1 MLHDLLRQE
10 GITVGRKHV
19 GTLMQRMGV
28 EALYRKPR
36 TTRRQP
42 GHPVYPYLLRALTIT
57 RANQVWARDFTY
69 IPLAKG
75 FVYLVAVVDW
85 HTRRVLAW
93 RVSIT
98 LDVQFCLEAVEEALA
113 RYGSPDI
120 MNTDQGS
127 QFTNDAFTGFIKAHR
142 IRLSMDGRGAWRD
155 NIFVERLWRS
165 VKYEEVYL
173 HAYESVSLA
182 RAGLTRYFQFYNSR
196 RPHSSLGRQ
205 TPDQKYFDNP
215 LPSKAA

>member
-1 MLHDLLRQE
+1 MLRDLLRQE

-19 GTLMQRMGV
+19 GTLRQRMGV

-85 HTRRVLAW
+85 HTRRVHHA
-93 RVSIT
+93 
-98 LDVQFCLEAVEEALA
+98 
-113 RYGSPDI
+113 
-120 MNTDQGS
+120 
-127 QFTNDAFTGFIKAHR
+127 
-142 IRLSMDGRGAWRD
+142 GRP
-155 NIFVERLWRS
+155 V
-165 VKYEEVYL
+165 
-173 HAYESVSLA
+173 
-182 RAGLTRYFQFYNSR
+182 
-196 RPHSSLGRQ
+196 
-205 TPDQKYFDNP
+205 
-215 LPSKAA
+215 LP